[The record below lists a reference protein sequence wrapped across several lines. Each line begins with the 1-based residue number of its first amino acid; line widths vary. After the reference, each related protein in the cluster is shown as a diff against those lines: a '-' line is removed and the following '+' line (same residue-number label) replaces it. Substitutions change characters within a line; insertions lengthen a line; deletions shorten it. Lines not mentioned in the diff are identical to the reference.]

1 MRRIASVFLIGSL
14 CGLGSVA
21 ASAHIA
27 GASNPCPP
35 GAFDDTEGVVKVID
49 KTINKEITHVRSEIK
64 RVKLQPGESRTVN
77 LMTSTSLLIRK
88 QLGRST
94 DGGTYTFELD
104 MANNGPS
111 PVYTTITT
119 GSITD
124 NGTDASGVHTTTRQV
139 ATDYDALK
147 SFIPSTRATGHF
159 DATTVHTQDPSKPAP
174 GVRDDLSVNFTDIT
188 VSKHDP
194 HGPRSGTYS
203 HVGEI
208 NIGGSLDFSASEPV
222 PCPGTPTGPATIAV
236 QRRHVDDGTAERD
249 YRRDAMV
256 TGGTLPAGDTLVSF
270 ACGDKPTKDVGGL
283 PTAYTLVKTEDGA
296 GNTVSGKVTFRNET
310 SPNCD
315 PDFGAVPSLT
325 NNATDSPF
333 SHPVTFPGEW

>member
-1 MRRIASVFLIGSL
+1 MRRIASVLLIGSL

-21 ASAHIA
+21 ASVHAA
-27 GASNPCPP
+27 GASCPP
-35 GAFDDTEGVVKVID
+35 GAFDDTEGVVKLID
-49 KTINKEITHVRSEIK
+49 KTINTELSHVHREIK
-64 RVKLQPGESRTVN
+64 RVQLNPGESRIVDST
-77 LMTSTSLLIRK
+77 TSTGLLVRK
-88 QLGRST
+88 QLARSA
-94 DGGTYTFELD
+94 DGATYTFELD
-104 MANNGPS
+104 LAHSDPS

-124 NGTDASGVHTTTRQV
+124 NGTDSAGVHTVTKQV

-147 SFIPSTRATGHF
+147 SFIPTTRATGDF
-159 DATTVHTQDPSKPAP
+159 DATTVHTKDPSKPAP

-194 HGPRSGTYS
+194 HGPRSGAYT

-236 QRRHVDDGTAERD
+236 QRRHIDDGTAERD
-249 YRRDAMV
+249 YRRDALV
-256 TGGTLPAGDTLVSF
+256 TGGTLAAGDTLVSF
-270 ACGDKPTKDVGGL
+270 ACGDKPKKGVGGL
-283 PTAYTLVKTEDGA
+283 PTGYTLVKTEDGS
-296 GNTVSGKVTFRNET
+296 GNTVSGRETFRNET

-315 PDFGAVPSLT
+315 ADFGALPSLT
-325 NNATDSPF
+325 NNATDYVF
-333 SHPVTFPGEW
+333 VHPVPFPGEW